1 MREPF
6 KFKQFSLT
14 DSRSAMKLSTDA
26 VLLGAFTTLPAP
38 RTILDIGTGSGIV
51 ALMLAQRCDATI
63 TAIDID
69 QASVE
74 DARQNFRE
82 SPWSD
87 RMHALNQSLQEF
99 ADNPAGQFDVIAC
112 NPPFFM
118 NSQPSPYPD
127 RNLSKHAVRLS
138 LPVLVPLVRSLLH
151 PTGSCSFIIPAEK
164 DVSFHK
170 TASSCDLYLH
180 RKKWIFPKAVKKAN
194 RILLEYRPFECP
206 EPEESRLVIRHA
218 DNSFTAEY
226 KQFTRDFYLNF

>member
-26 VLLGAFTTLPAP
+26 VLLGAFTALPAP

-51 ALMLAQRCDATI
+51 ALMFAQRCDAEI

-69 QASVE
+69 EASVE

-82 SPWSD
+82 SPWSN
-87 RMHALNQSLQEF
+87 RLYALNQSLQEF
-99 ADNPAGQFDVIAC
+99 ANNPAGQFDVIAC

-118 NSQPSPYPD
+118 NSQPSPYPG
-127 RNLSKHAVRLS
+127 RNLSKHAVKLS
-138 LPVLVPLVRSLLH
+138 LPVLIPLVRFLLH
-151 PTGSCSFIIPAEK
+151 PKGSCSFIIPAEN
-164 DVSFHK
+164 DGSFHEK
-170 TASSCDLYLH
+170 ACSNNLHLH

-194 RILLEYRPFECP
+194 RVLLEYRPIESSG
-206 EPEESRLVIRHA
+206 PEESTLVIRHP